1 MGALIVLTV
10 LIYAG
15 LAAVELP
22 SLWPRPRRR
31 AFWAVAALLLLGL
44 GLALPVVMGY
54 RPPSVWKGVEAV
66 LKPLGEVLFKPRGG

>member
-1 MGALIVLTV
+1 MGSLVLLTV

-22 SLWPRPRRR
+22 PLWRQPGRR
-31 AFWAVAALLLLGL
+31 AFWVVAALLLAGL

-66 LKPLGEVLFKPRGG
+66 FKPLGTVLFKSRGG